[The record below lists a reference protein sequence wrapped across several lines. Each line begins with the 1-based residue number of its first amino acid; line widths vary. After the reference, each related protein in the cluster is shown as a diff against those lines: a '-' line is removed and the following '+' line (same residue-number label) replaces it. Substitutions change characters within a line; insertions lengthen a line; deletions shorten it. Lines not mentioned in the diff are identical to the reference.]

1 MVLVAVASA
10 ASALQPCVDSCAN
23 VSVSSAIGSPGGTVT
38 LDVRFNQGPDD
49 GVAGEGNDDIAAV
62 AFTIGIPGEG
72 GETPLQ
78 VVNCADGNGDRLP
91 DAFTV
96 GSAIRDNFRVVV
108 ENVECV
114 DGECGCAAGRGHC
127 LCPGDGETRDNYINV
142 AVFGPKD
149 LPNQGPVNIP
159 ILPDSAN
166 LLSVRLGVAS
176 EQESDIPVRVF
187 GDIDGSAQKPQFG
200 AFLSVGDQAAIDQ
213 TGDGGVSQV
222 AFSDGT
228 VQILPIVDVCA
239 GDCDENGVVDVS
251 ELVVGIN
258 IALDSAALSQ
268 CLAFE
273 TTRDGS
279 VAIDELV
286 TAVNN
291 ALSGCP

>member
-1 MVLVAVASA
+1 
-10 ASALQPCVDSCAN
+10 
-23 VSVSSAIGSPGGTVT
+23 
-38 LDVRFNQGPDD
+38 
-49 GVAGEGNDDIAAV
+49 VAGEGNDDIAAV

-72 GETPLQ
+72 GDTPLQ
-78 VVNCADGNGDRLP
+78 VTNCADSNGDRLP

-96 GSAIRDNFRVVV
+96 GSSIRDNFRVVV

-149 LPNQGPVNIP
+149 LPNSGPVNIP

-166 LLSVRLGVAS
+166 LLSVRLSVAS
-176 EQESDIPVRVF
+176 DTPQSDIPVRVF
-187 GDIDGSAQKPQFG
+187 GDIDGSADKPQFG

-213 TGDGGVSQV
+213 TGDGSVSQV

-228 VQILPIVDVCA
+228 VQILPIDDACV
-239 GDCDENGVVDVS
+239 GDCDGNGVVDVS
-251 ELVVGIN
+251 ELVMGIN
-258 IALDSAALSQ
+258 IALDNAALSQ
-268 CLAFE
+268 CIAFE
-273 TTRDGS
+273 TTPDGT

-291 ALSGCP
+291 ALDGCP